1 MPTAM
6 RVHNSLLRRQLR
18 FCGGYEVKT
27 EGDSFMCSFPTTLAA
42 VWWCLTIQV
51 QLLHESWPLEILECE
66 DGKPVYDANGELIAR
81 GLSVR
86 MGIHSGTPLCETDLI
101 THRMDY
107 FGPMV
112 NRSARIQSSA
122 LGGQI
127 MCSMEIIREINARV
141 LEADEETEYSKQQST
156 QAVEA
161 IRGMGVVIKHVGE
174 VKLKGIEL
182 PEILSILYPSGL
194 EGRQEATPDPTASG
208 SRVQFSIPQIQE
220 PAFFACELK
229 SCRRD
234 VSSRFC
240 QSVKR
245 AASSRT
251 QKTQKVKIIWR
262 IREFS
267 TAIQIFPSLH

>member
-1 MPTAM
+1 VFTNIRNSTYLWEANPGMPTAM

-112 NRSARIQSSA
+112 
-122 LGGQI
+122 
-127 MCSMEIIREINARV
+127 
-141 LEADEETEYSKQQST
+141 
-156 QAVEA
+156 
-161 IRGMGVVIKHVGE
+161 
-174 VKLKGIEL
+174 
-182 PEILSILYPSGL
+182 
-194 EGRQEATPDPTASG
+194 
-208 SRVQFSIPQIQE
+208 
-220 PAFFACELK
+220 
-229 SCRRD
+229 
-234 VSSRFC
+234 
-240 QSVKR
+240 
-245 AASSRT
+245 
-251 QKTQKVKIIWR
+251 
-262 IREFS
+262 
-267 TAIQIFPSLH
+267 